1 MLIFTIIQIEMYTQ
15 RGTEFQKKIILARTK
30 ILGLSLDPLSSQ

>member
-1 MLIFTIIQIEMYTQ
+1 MYTQ
-15 RGTEFQKKIILARTK
+15 RGTEFQKKIRLARTK